1 MTAKLLFKRQ
11 PPTIKLLVLLYT
23 PLCHT
28 VTLLTKKRDAVPISY
43 YYLIG
48 TASHGT

>member
-1 MTAKLLFKRQ
+1 MILLKIEQ
-11 PPTIKLLVLLYT
+11 AVNEILLIVLLYT

-28 VTLLTKKRDAVPISY
+28 VTLLTKNRDAVPISY

-48 TASHGT
+48 TASHGI